1 MGLNGAQMQDSRHQ
15 SDNSK
20 DSDFSHHEE
29 GSNAVYVDDEFAD
42 NYFDDDRSW
51 AGMRFFAREPEIEG
65 RQLPEDGQFVCG
77 I

>member
-1 MGLNGAQMQDSRHQ
+1 MGLNGAHSQDSQDQ

-20 DSDFSHHEE
+20 DSDFSRNEVE
-29 GSNAVYVDDEFAD
+29 SNSNVLADEFDD

-51 AGMRFFAREPEIEG
+51 AWLGYAHESYEG
-65 RQLPEDGQFVCG
+65 RQLPCERQFVCG